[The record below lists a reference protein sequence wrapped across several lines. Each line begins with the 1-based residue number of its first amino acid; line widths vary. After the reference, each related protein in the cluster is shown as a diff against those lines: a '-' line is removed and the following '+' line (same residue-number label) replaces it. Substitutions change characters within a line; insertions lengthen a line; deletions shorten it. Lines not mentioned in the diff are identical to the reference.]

1 MKKVQNQ
8 LVCVIILKSRHQ
20 IVSGYN
26 GSYFVKNGEIWIH
39 DIDYLR
45 SKFDNCS
52 DEELE
57 RKNYDV
63 EDYYKYG
70 QFGLESFYQSIEDD
84 IQRMGYEYECKQFL
98 AEKN

>member
-1 MKKVQNQ
+1 M
-8 LVCVIILKSRHQ
+8 IILKSRHQ